1 MCYLTNW
8 LKFAIY
14 LTLQGILFFKFFR
27 YNIPSRE
34 EMKDEVGRLNNEI
47 REKEKFLNQG
57 NNSVRE
63 FIKDKIGYV
72 NNNLILV
79 KYSRKIWNV

>member
-1 MCYLTNW
+1 
-8 LKFAIY
+8 
-14 LTLQGILFFKFFR
+14 
-27 YNIPSRE
+27 
-34 EMKDEVGRLNNEI
+34 MKDEVGRLNNEI

-72 NNNLILV
+72 NNNLIFTFE
-79 KYSRKIWNV
+79 R